1 MGEKYK
7 RVTYT
12 VVILIAAFIAVVIGY
27 HHRQKQL
34 EQYNTNNNND
44 IQNDQHNNSPDNKPS
59 SRDHSKEGKAETL
72 NLADSF
78 LQQKRIESDPD
89 VLETMRKE
97 KYSNYNSNYKIL
109 NEESSGVMGI
119 YFYRSI
125 YTPSPLL

>member
-34 EQYNTNNNND
+34 EQYNNNNNEL
-44 IQNDQHNNSPDNKPS
+44 QNDQHSNSPSNKPS
-59 SRDHSKEGKAETL
+59 SRDHSKEEKAETL